1 MPQYKFHFKKETV
14 AAGST
19 SISVKT
25 IVRST
30 RGIPDGVYHAFPK
43 QLQGIDQ
50 HTELLQIGTIK
61 SQLTSIANLRNIAVT
76 LKEPVESLYVDG
88 EGNFVFKNTPLD
100 ECDDPNIQERK
111 QPQPT
116 GVESPNGTVADLM
129 KRIRELESLQ
139 RETNR
144 MSIKRAKDHFAIGDF
159 DGKTDGAEYLVK
171 FESECQR
178 YEVQTDEEK
187 IKVLGDFC
195 KGRAAVWWAT
205 NEKMTD
211 KIWVNWSA
219 SFKSTFGQKGWPA
232 VRAAHAYRYQ
242 PGRSIIEYALEKQRL
257 FADINPKKGKRR
269 VIISEAL
276 GQELLRRAHKKFG
289 HIGAA
294 AMLSTLRPHWY
305 FKKMDEAAKLYA
317 GGCQV
322 CRMNKSRTKRRSGLL
337 EKLGPPKRPYQV
349 MSLDTVGGFA
359 GNNSTKR
366 YLHILVD
373 HFSKFAWTA
382 TSTGQCTTDF
392 VNLIKRVTDKNQIT
406 ILLVDQYAGINTR
419 ELKDHLKREEVKL
432 LFTAADHA
440 SSNGNVERLGQTMLN
455 RIRCKFNDGNE
466 RRSWAVSANECTAE
480 YNSTVHSVTGFAP
493 EYLLAGVEPKVCPV
507 PTLARD
513 LEEDRKTAFERLM
526 RDHERNKRRIDKNR
540 TEEPI
545 DVGDIVYAD
554 AGNKISR
561 NKLRPLREGPFRV
574 AKRRSPLMFELNR
587 SGRRMNL
594 YHKNQLS
601 KIS

>member
-257 FADINPKKGKRR
+257 FADINPKIDTKALIDAIVVGLPIAVQKELNRDGLTSIDR
-269 VIISEAL
+269 LHENLQRLDDPKQSYRSTKWSENREPD
-276 GQELLRRAHKKFG
+276 Q
-289 HIGAA
+289 
-294 AMLSTLRPHWY
+294 P
-305 FKKMDEAAKLYA
+305 
-317 GGCQV
+317 
-322 CRMNKSRTKRRSGLL
+322 KSAEKPRETCKWC
-337 EKLGPPKRPYQV
+337 EKLGFPGRKHASADCR
-349 MSLDTVGGFA
+349 
-359 GNNSTKR
+359 TK
-366 YLHILVD
+366 LKAMQGVNE
-373 HFSKFAWTA
+373 SKK
-382 TSTGQCTTDF
+382 
-392 VNLIKRVTDKNQIT
+392 VNLVHPDS
-406 ILLVDQYAGINTR
+406 D
-419 ELKDHLKREEVKL
+419 EE
-432 LFTAADHA
+432 
-440 SSNGNVERLGQTMLN
+440 E
-455 RIRCKFNDGNE
+455 
-466 RRSWAVSANECTAE
+466 
-480 YNSTVHSVTGFAP
+480 
-493 EYLLAGVEPKVCPV
+493 
-507 PTLARD
+507 
-513 LEEDRKTAFERLM
+513 FERLLKCLNVQ
-526 RDHERNKRRIDKNR
+526 EESKN
-540 TEEPI
+540 
-545 DVGDIVYAD
+545 
-554 AGNKISR
+554 
-561 NKLRPLREGPFRV
+561 
-574 AKRRSPLMFELNR
+574 
-587 SGRRMNL
+587 
-594 YHKNQLS
+594 
-601 KIS
+601 